1 MEQSEN
7 AVLEPAPGKDRPPEE
22 AGAGVEAVVERHP
35 IGTATHDGT
44 NISSIF
50 WGMKTILAQGQ
61 FQLNFFFADPVIV
74 RADSQV
80 AVSITEVTEQ
90 DVPFLGAANMGILNV
105 VPQADGT
112 ITVRGHVDH
121 PSRLRCLLNFII
133 VN

>member
-1 MEQSEN
+1 MEQYGAEII
-7 AVLEPAPGKDRPPEE
+7 EPGPSKAEGI
-22 AGAGVEAVVERHP
+22 VEADVTRAPVDRHP
-35 IGTATHDGT
+35 IGTAFHDMT

-50 WGMKTILAQGQ
+50 WGMQTILAQGQ
-61 FQLNFFFADPVIV
+61 WQLNFFFADPVIV

-80 AVSITEVTEQ
+80 AVSITELT
-90 DVPFLGAANMGILNV
+90 DAGVPQLGQANMGILNV

-121 PSRLRCLLNFII
+121 PRRLRCLVNFII